1 MGSHEKLLYSQAIVI
16 FSENLLTCVITAT
29 IIVAVVDYVLVH
41 FL

>member
-16 FSENLLTCVITAT
+16 FSENLLTCVI
-29 IIVAVVDYVLVH
+29 IVAVVDYVLVH